1 MRLRHSNTIDGVLQN
16 VDAAVLLIDREHRVK
31 WMNRA
36 ARRLFSGV
44 EIGEKRVCYR
54 IRNIGN
60 TVCDVC
66 ITGKTIDTRTPS
78 HYEFSLP
85 LNNSQ
90 KNFEV
95 LTLPVEDSS
104 GKNPLVMEIVMEIK
118 EKGIIKIKEKEMLAQ
133 IEKMAAIGQLAAGV
147 AHELNTPLGTISI
160 ITDELE
166 RTLEAASGKKAD
178 EDAIRDY
185 MNDLRGEIIRCK
197 GIIQDLLGFSKNRL
211 SGFAETEINTV
222 VSKTVDFARKGNAS
236 KKAAITL
243 FLNKDVPNIITE
255 PDRLRQV
262 LFNVINNA
270 MEAIDDNRRGSVEI
284 STSASI
290 DDVNITVNDN
300 GCGISE
306 ENIKRVTEPFFT
318 TKPVGK
324 GTGLGLYVSYSIM
337 TDLNGGLKI
346 ESAPGKGTRVTL
358 TLPKE
363 LKFSAI
369 NDGEF

>member
-1 MRLRHSNTIDGVLQN
+1 MSLRHSNNMDGVLQN
-16 VDAAVLLIDREHRVK
+16 VDAAVLLIDNEHRIK

-36 ARRLFSGV
+36 ARALLEGA
-44 EIGEKRVCYR
+44 EIGEKRVCYKTQ
-54 IRNIGN
+54 NIGK

-66 ITGKTIDTRTPS
+66 ITGKTIDTRTPA

-85 LNNSQ
+85 INNRQ

-95 LTLPVEDSS
+95 LTLPVEDPS
-104 GKNPLVMEIVMEIK
+104 GKNPLVMEVVMEIK
-118 EKGIIKIKEKEMLAQ
+118 GKGIVKIKEKEMLAQ

-166 RTLEAASGKKAD
+166 RTLEAASGKKQD
-178 EDAIRDY
+178 DDAIREY
-185 MNDLRGEIIRCK
+185 MNDLRGEITRCK

-211 SGFAETEINTV
+211 SGLKETDINTV
-222 VSKTVDFARKGNAS
+222 VSKTIDFARKGNAS

-243 FLNKDVPNIITE
+243 FLDKDVPKVITE

-262 LFNVINNA
+262 LFNVVNNA
-270 MEAIDDNRRGSVEI
+270 MEAVEDNKRGSVEI
-284 STSASI
+284 ATSASI
-290 DDVNITVNDN
+290 DAVSITVNDN
-300 GCGISE
+300 GYGISE
-306 ENIKRVTEPFFT
+306 ENIKRVMEPFFT

-346 ESAPGKGTRVTL
+346 ESAPGKGTQVTL
-358 TLPKE
+358 SLPKE
-363 LKFSAI
+363 FIAKSEAMTT
-369 NDGEF
+369 

>member
-1 MRLRHSNTIDGVLQN
+1 MRLRDSNTIDGVLQN

-31 WMNRA
+31 WMNSA
-36 ARRLFSGV
+36 ARSLFSSA
-44 EIGEKRVCYR
+44 EIGEKRACYR
-54 IRNIGN
+54 TRNIGN

-85 LNNSQ
+85 LNNTQ

-95 LTLPVEDSS
+95 FALPVEDPS
-104 GKNPLVMEIVMEIK
+104 GKNPLVMEVVTEIT
-118 EKGIIKIKEKEMLAQ
+118 EKGIVKIKEKEMLAQ

-166 RTLEAASGKKAD
+166 RTLEKISGKNSD

-185 MNDLRGEIIRCK
+185 MNDLRGEITRCK

-211 SGFAETEINTV
+211 SGFAETDINTV
-222 VSKTVDFARKGNAS
+222 VSKTVEFARKKNTS
-236 KKAAITL
+236 KNVSITL
-243 FLNKDVPNIITE
+243 FLDKDVPNIITG

-270 MEAIDDNRRGSVEI
+270 MEAVEDNKRGSVGI

-290 DDVNITVNDN
+290 DAVNITINDN
-300 GCGISE
+300 GYGISE

-337 TDLNGGLKI
+337 ADLNGGLKI
-346 ESAPGKGTRVTL
+346 ESTPGKGTRVTL
-358 TLPKE
+358 TLPRDFIVKE
-363 LKFSAI
+363 GGLTA
-369 NDGEF
+369 